1 MDELMIKEFKEFI
14 MRGNVLDL
22 AVGVVIGSAFTAI
35 VTQIVNGLITP
46 LVSLVFVLT
55 TGEKSADDAL
65 GALVFNVK
73 GVAFNIGD
81 VISALITFLIT
92 AFVLFLIVKAVNK
105 MKKKPQDGEEEVTGP
120 TTDDLLEQIRDL
132 LAAQNTAKTSGVI
145 KDTTKKIE
153 E

>member
-1 MDELMIKEFKEFI
+1 MIKEFKEFI

-105 MKKKPQDGEEEVTGP
+105 MKKKPQPEEEEEEAAGP

-132 LAAQNTAKTSGVI
+132 LAAQNATKTTGVLKENMEDI
-145 KDTTKKIE
+145 KK
-153 E
+153 

>member
-1 MDELMIKEFKEFI
+1 MIKEFKEFI

-105 MKKKPQDGEEEVTGP
+105 MKKKPQPEEEEEAAGP

-132 LAAQNTAKTSGVI
+132 LAAQNATKTTGVLKENMEDI
-145 KDTTKKIE
+145 KK
-153 E
+153 